1 MTKNEKEMIDCMI
14 GFRGV
19 YLERGEYISLDC
31 DLGEHL
37 KDEQQQN
44 VIKCNDRAFKKV
56 RVSLINDAYT
66 TTTYSPAYK
75 VMNPGWYII
84 DYIILPSTNMLF
96 QSTIYVE
103 MRKDGLSAI
112 KDQLPTIFKYFER
125 YKTGKHAY
133 VALAL
138 KSEMAIKFMDVPYSI
153 EPEPTFTTEVLGK
166 FDFLSHEV
174 VPYEEPFDWFND
186 AEEILKKIENQ
197 EYDPA
202 IVFAESK
209 SYSGESLIRLINAL
223 RDYITKYRSSNDIVV
238 FGSAARKYAMNIP
251 ASDSTYFDKY
261 VDWLSA
267 ESGTI
272 NPEAEMELVKGLVY
286 RLMFGDDKT
295 NIDNIVKN
303 YEDMKDAYSKIA
315 SVLFDIALAYSNN
328 RVLSNPIYANTYL
341 MAVSSLC
348 IIRAIEMVVD
358 KHVSGHVKPTV
369 IGQKIVRLNILHN
382 AYMCDELNTVIDDME
397 EIYTHES
404 LLLALSNINKSI
416 TSDDFMSRFC
426 IDVQTG

>member
-1 MTKNEKEMIDCMI
+1 MIDCII
-14 GFRGV
+14 GFKGI
-19 YLERGEYISLDC
+19 YLEKGEYISLDC
-31 DLGEHL
+31 DLSEHL
-37 KDEQQQN
+37 KDN
-44 VIKCNDRAFKKV
+44 VIKCNDHAFKKV
-56 RVSLINDAYT
+56 KVSLVSDVYV

-75 VMNPGWYII
+75 IVNSGWYII

-96 QSTIYVE
+96 QSTIYIE

-112 KDQLPTIFKYFER
+112 KDQLPTILKYFER

-138 KSEMAIKFMDVPYSI
+138 KSEMAIKFMDVPYCT
-153 EPEPTFTTEVLGK
+153 EPESTFTTEVLGK
-166 FDFLSHEV
+166 FDFHSHEV
-174 VPYEEPFDWFND
+174 VPYEEPFDWLND

-197 EYDPA
+197 AYDPA

-209 SYSGESLIRLINAL
+209 SYSGESLTRLINAL
-223 RDYITKYRSSNDIVV
+223 GDYITKYRSSNDVV
-238 FGSAARKYAMNIP
+238 TFGSAARKYAMNIP
-251 ASDSTYFDKY
+251 ANDSTYFDKY

-267 ESGTI
+267 GSGTI

-295 NIDNIVKN
+295 NISNIIKN
-303 YEDMKDAYSKIA
+303 YEDMKDTYSKIA
-315 SVLFDIALAYSNN
+315 SVLFDIASAYSNS
-328 RVLSNPIYANTYL
+328 RILSNPIYANTYI

-348 IIRAIEMVVD
+348 IIRAIEMVAD
-358 KHVSGHVKPTV
+358 KHTSGNVKPTV
-369 IGQKIVRLNILHN
+369 IGQKIIRLNIPHN
-382 AYMCDELNTVIDDME
+382 AYMRDELCTVISDME
-397 EIYTHES
+397 DVHTHES

-426 IDVQTG
+426 IDVQIGSQMDAR